1 MGIDGGAATER
12 GEMGG
17 ESGRVEAGRIGG
29 CKRDGGKE
37 WAAGRR
43 VWRRYREEDNEGEGA
58 RGGHAKGLGERSR
71 KKVGAKERG
80 RE

>member
-17 ESGRVEAGRIGG
+17 ESGRAEAGRIGG
-29 CKRDGGKE
+29 CKRDGGEE

-43 VWRRYREEDNEGEGA
+43 VWRGYREEDYEG
-58 RGGHAKGLGERSR
+58 GGTPGGDAKGLGERSR
-71 KKVGAKERG
+71 KKVGANEGG